1 LARQPE
7 ERVVIA
13 AHQTMLAPPALPYD
27 AEVEYLES
35 TGTQYV
41 DTGVHLNASSEF
53 SARLSVTA
61 SGTQFIFGVYA
72 NTNNQFATASAS
84 SGKWIFD
91 CGMNRVSSSTAVQV
105 GSIISMEAKNR
116 TLYIDGVSQGTS
128 SATPGLTGAT
138 ALLFGWDRTA
148 LDGTKQ
154 GGKVRIYSASVTG
167 ADGARDFV
175 PVRVGQVGYLYDR
188 VSGTLFGNA
197 GTGAF
202 TIGPDK

>member
-1 LARQPE
+1 M
-7 ERVVIA
+7 IA

-35 TGTQYV
+35 TGTQWV

-61 SGTQFIFGVYA
+61 SGTQFVFGVYA
-72 NTNNQFATASAS
+72 NTNNQFATAAAL

-91 CGMNRVSSSTAVQV
+91 CGSNRVASSSTVQV
-105 GSIISMEAKNR
+105 GSIIEMEAKNR

-128 SATPGLTGAT
+128 SATPGLTDAT
-138 ALLFGWDRTA
+138 ALLFGWDRTG

-154 GGKVRIYSASVTG
+154 GGKVRIYAASVTG
-167 ADGARDFV
+167 TDGTRDFV
-175 PVRVGQVGYLYDR
+175 PVRVGQVGYLFDR
-188 VSGTLFGNA
+188 VSGQLFDNS
-197 GTGAF
+197 GTGSF
-202 TIGPDK
+202 TLGPDKA